1 MEFTSITASELQDR
15 PDPHEVAEAETVYHG
30 AIWDVARETFSM
42 ADQDEPLVRDYI
54 THPGAV
60 AVVALDDQD
69 RVLLINQYRH
79 PVRTRMWE
87 IPAGLLDV
95 SGEPALAAAQRELGE
110 EADLVAEHWDT
121 LVDFENSP
129 GSSAEANRIFLA
141 RGLSEVP
148 DAERFTREGEEA
160 EIVAGFADLDDAVA
174 AVLSGRLTSPAAALG
189 ILAAHIARSRDWGTL
204 RAPDAAWPAR
214 PGHAG

>member
-1 MEFTSITASELQDR
+1 MEYTAITSQQLEDR
-15 PDPHEVAEAETVYHG
+15 PDPHEVTEAETVYHG
-30 AIWDVARETFSM
+30 AIWDVVRETFAM
-42 ADQDEPLVRDYI
+42 ANQDEPLVRDYI

-95 SGEPALAAAQRELGE
+95 AGEPALDAARRELGE

-148 DAERFTREGEEA
+148 GAERFTREGEEA

-189 ILAAHIARSRDWGTL
+189 ILAAHTARSQGWATL
-204 RAPDAAWPAR
+204 RASDASWPAR
-214 PGHAG
+214 PDRAG

>member
-1 MEFTSITASELQDR
+1 MDFTTITPEQLQDR
-15 PDPHEVAEAETVYHG
+15 PDPHEVTDAETVYHG
-30 AIWDVARETFSM
+30 AIWDVARETFRM

-60 AVVALDDQD
+60 AVLALDEHD

-79 PVRTRMWE
+79 PVRMRMWE

-95 SGEPALAAAQRELGE
+95 SGEPALDAARRELGE
-110 EADLVAEHWDT
+110 EADLTAEQWDT

-141 RGLSEVP
+141 RGLGEVP
-148 DAERFTREGEEA
+148 EAERFTREGEEA
-160 EIVAGFADLDDAVA
+160 EIVAGFADLDAALA

-189 ILAAHIARSRDWGTL
+189 ILAAHAARAQGWSTL
-204 RAPDAAWPAR
+204 RAPDAPWSAR
-214 PGHAG
+214 PHHAG